1 MAPSLSFLL
10 SISLIIQGQGF
21 SSSSTGI
28 IQKNREAESFLRSSN
43 DAAFSAFADSLEE
56 EPESNKEQP
65 WQEKLEDLLDPQT
78 NLADRQILMSEL
90 LNSNEEI
97 RESVLD
103 ALARRKIDPLLT
115 PTGKRIQDGTRAVV
129 RQLANDILPQLSK
142 SPPKF
147 PPTPQS
153 MEKVG
158 SRLLSVVTSQLQKN
172 IEDLQEDLTDPI
184 NRIPQRLSR
193 QAEDFVKEARNVFL
207 EKPEGL
213 QEPSYNVVES
223 RDLYDIRDYES
234 YKVASTQMEEGEDL
248 ASTGTAFNS
257 LAAYLFGLNDES
269 RTMAM
274 TTPVTTTSSNEMR
287 FFLTEASIPQPQP
300 ESSVEIIDIPSSL
313 LAVRKFTGF
322 VTEGEIARQ
331 KDALLQA
338 LEMDGVELDVA
349 HGAVV
354 PHIIFQYN
362 PPYTLPI
369 VRRNEIAVPVRLGVD
384 LSGGTSLQQEW
395 SVDATVGEDTVIGE
409 ENVKMKVN
417 SRTEA
422 VAEKD
427 NDENDEVSDDDT
439 SPSD

>member
-1 MAPSLSFLL
+1 MLSVKDCISDPSS
-10 SISLIIQGQGF
+10 
-21 SSSSTGI
+21 
-28 IQKNREAESFLRSSN
+28 
-43 DAAFSAFADSLEE
+43 
-56 EPESNKEQP
+56 P
-65 WQEKLEDLLDPQT
+65 
-78 NLADRQILMSEL
+78 LAQ
-90 LNSNEEI
+90 
-97 RESVLD
+97 
-103 ALARRKIDPLLT
+103 IDPLLT
-115 PTGKRIQDGTRAVV
+115 PTGKRMQDGTRAVV
-129 RQLANDILPQLSK
+129 RQLANDILPQLSR

-153 MEKVG
+153 FEKAG
-158 SRLLSVVTSQLQKN
+158 SRLLNVVTSQLQKN
-172 IEDLQEDLTDPI
+172 IEELQEDLTDPI
-184 NRIPQRLSR
+184 NRIPQRLSK

-213 QEPSYNVVES
+213 QEPSYKVVS
-223 RDLYDIRDYES
+223 SCDLYDIRDYES

-287 FFLTEASIPQPQP
+287 FFLAESSVPEPQPD
-300 ESSVEIIDIPSSL
+300 SSVEIIDVPSSL
-313 LAVRKFTGF
+313 LAVRQFTGF

-354 PHIIFQYN
+354 PYIIFQYN

-369 VRRNEIAVPVRLGVD
+369 VRRNEIALPVRRGEELAGA
-384 LSGGTSLQQEW
+384 TSLQQEW
-395 SVDATVGEDTVIGE
+395 NVDATVGEDSATE
-409 ENVKMKVN
+409 EEKV
-417 SRTEA
+417 EA
-422 VAEKD
+422 QLNLQAETKGGK
-427 NDENDEVSDDDT
+427 NDEGADEDAPQNDQL
-439 SPSD
+439 

>member
-1 MAPSLSFLL
+1 V
-10 SISLIIQGQGF
+10 
-21 SSSSTGI
+21 
-28 IQKNREAESFLRSSN
+28 LRSSN

-56 EPESNKEQP
+56 EPETAEEQP
-65 WQEKLEDLLDPQT
+65 WQAKLEDLLDLQT

-90 LNSNEEI
+90 LNSNDEI

-103 ALARRKIDPLLT
+103 ALASRKIDPLLT
-115 PTGKRIQDGTRAVV
+115 PTGKRMQDGTRAVV

-153 MEKVG
+153 IEKAG
-158 SRLLSVVTSQLQKN
+158 SRLLNVVTSQLQKN
-172 IEDLQEDLTDPI
+172 IEELQEDLTDPI

-193 QAEDFVKEARNVFL
+193 QAEEFVKEARNVFL

-213 QEPSYNVVES
+213 QEPSYQVVS
-223 RDLYDIRDYES
+223 SCDLYDIRDYEN

-269 RTMAM
+269 RTMTM

-287 FFLTEASIPQPQP
+287 FFLSESTVPQPQP
-300 ESSVEIIDIPSSL
+300 DSSVEIIDIPSSL
-313 LAVRKFTGF
+313 LAVRQFTGF

-369 VRRNEIAVPVRLGVD
+369 VRRNEIAVPVRRGED
-384 LSGGTSLQQEW
+384 LTGATRLQQEW
-395 SVDATVGEDTVIGE
+395 SVDAPVGEDSEMKE
-409 ENVKMKVN
+409 EKVDPPLN
-417 SRTEA
+417 FETET
-422 VAEKD
+422 
-427 NDENDEVSDDDT
+427 ENGNNNENTIEDT